1 MLTKEDRQEIMNAI
15 ANGVRHAMSTYEERW
30 LTARELC
37 DQFQMLSPAWVRT
50 YGHLLPRT
58 RATVTD
64 ASGTEHHTGWAY
76 PRNRIQQMIA
86 EGKLDFV
93 MTAGAEVR

>member
-1 MLTKEDRQEIMNAI
+1 MLSKEEKIEVMNAI
-15 ANGVRHAMSTYEERW
+15 HQGIARVMGTFEERW
-30 LTARELC
+30 LTAKELC
-37 DQFQMLSPAWVRT
+37 DQFQMFTPAWVRT

-64 ASGTEHHTGWAY
+64 AAGVAHHTGWTY
-76 PRNRIQQMIA
+76 PRNKIQMMIA

-93 MTAGAEVR
+93 MTSRAEVR